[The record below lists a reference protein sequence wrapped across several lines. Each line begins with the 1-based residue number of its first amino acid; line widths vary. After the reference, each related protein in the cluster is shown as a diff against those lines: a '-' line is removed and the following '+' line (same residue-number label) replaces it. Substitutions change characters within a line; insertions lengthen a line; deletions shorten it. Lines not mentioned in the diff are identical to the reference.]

1 VIIAAGL
8 SPAWQTVMQFGRL
21 RPGEVNRATH
31 VMHYGSGKVLN
42 VAVALA
48 HLESPVTTISPI
60 GGPARDAIDREFS
73 VFGISRHWVLT
84 QSSTRACVTVLDE
97 ATGLTT
103 ELVENV
109 APLSSD
115 EHAEFLRIFAHEAPA
130 ATLAVLT
137 GSLAQGTPVDYYRQ
151 LLQASGTPVI
161 LDARGP
167 ELLAAL
173 DQRPLLVKPNRDELS
188 TTLGQELDYADD
200 VWQAMQQLV
209 ERGAQNVLVTSG
221 TQPALLCH
229 AGQRYLV
236 HQAVAKPTVNPIGCG
251 DCLAAGI
258 AASLARN
265 QSLIEAVRFGMA
277 VAAENATQL
286 LAARIDPAK
295 VAARVTQVRIERV

>member
-1 VIIAAGL
+1 
-8 SPAWQTVMQFGRL
+8 MQFSRL
-21 RPGEVNRATH
+21 RPGEVNRATK

-60 GGPARDAIDREFS
+60 GGPAREAIDLEFS
-73 VFGISRHWVLT
+73 ALGISRHWVLT
-84 QSSTRACVTVLDE
+84 QSSTRSCVTVLDE

-109 APLSSD
+109 APLTAD
-115 EHAEFLRIFAHEAPA
+115 EHAEFLQIFSHEAPT

-137 GSLAQGTPVDYYRQ
+137 GSLSQVTPIDFYRQ
-151 LLQASGTPVI
+151 LLQASGTPAI

-173 DQRPLLVKPNRDELS
+173 DQRPLLVKPNREELS
-188 TTLGQELDYADD
+188 MTLGQELDYADD
-200 VWQAMQQLV
+200 VWQGIQQLV

-221 TQPALLCH
+221 TQPALLYH
-229 AGQRYLV
+229 GGQRYLV
-236 HQAVAKPTVNPIGCG
+236 HPALAKPTVNPIGCG
-251 DCLAAGI
+251 DCLTAGI

-265 QSLIEAVRFGMA
+265 QNLIEAVQFGMA
-277 VAAENATQL
+277 AAAENATQL
-286 LAARIDPAK
+286 LAARIAPAN
-295 VAARVTQVRIERV
+295 VAARMPQVRIERV